1 MMRKLNRK
9 GFTLVELMIV
19 IAIIS
24 LLAAIAIPNLMRSR
38 ISANE
43 SAAIANL
50 RTISTAC
57 ESFRAAQTPPSY
69 PFSIWALTT
78 ANPPY
83 IDNRFNAA
91 AGAGV
96 QGYRYVYA
104 PGGQNMYS
112 VTASPVT
119 ANVTGV
125 RTFFVDQSGVI
136 RLNNAGGQPIQ

>member
-1 MMRKLNRK
+1 MKRLNHK

-43 SAAIANL
+43 AAAIANL
-50 RTISTAC
+50 RTLSTAS
-57 ESFRAAQTPPSY
+57 ESFRTAQTPPRY
-69 PFSIWALTT
+69 PFNIFQLTG

-91 AGAGV
+91 ARRGV
-96 QGYRYVYA
+96 QGYRYAYLGA
-104 PGGQNMYS
+104 QNTYS
-112 VTASPVT
+112 FTAMPVT

-136 RLNNAGGQPIQ
+136 RLNNAAGQPIE

>member
-1 MMRKLNRK
+1 MKRLNRK

-50 RTISTAC
+50 RTLSTAC

-69 PFSIWALTT
+69 PGGMWALTA

-104 PGGQNMYS
+104 AGGANMYS
-112 VTASPVT
+112 ITATPVT
-119 ANVTGV
+119 PNVTGV
-125 RTFFVDQSGVI
+125 RIFFVDQSGVI
-136 RLNNAGGQPIQ
+136 RLNNAAGAPIQ